1 MIRVK
6 LFGNLKRV
14 LEKSEIEIENVKT
27 VADLLNFI
35 SKMIKSETIQLSN
48 TLVIVNGIEVSTL
61 QREETMLKDGDEI
74 VLIPV
79 VHGG

>member
-14 LEKSEIEIENVKT
+14 LEKSEIEIDNVKT

-35 SKMIKSETIQLSN
+35 SKMIKSETLQLSN